1 MSNIYC
7 MYRFF
12 QSRMTGVI
20 RMENIYRMFV
30 TDKDKALRLLNDK
43 KIDATVDD
51 LSISI
56 RLTNFPIAYVIL
68 FLNEHNI
75 VVYDVEQILYPIK

>member
-1 MSNIYC
+1 

-12 QSRMTGVI
+12 QTRMTGVKS
-20 RMENIYRMFV
+20 MGNLYRMFV

-43 KIDATVDD
+43 QIDATSDD
-51 LSISI
+51 LCISI
-56 RLTNFPIAYVIL
+56 RLTNHTISYVIL

-75 VVYDVEQILYPIK
+75 VVYDVEQILSPIK

>member
-1 MSNIYC
+1 

-12 QSRMTGVI
+12 QTRMTGVKS
-20 RMENIYRMFV
+20 MENLYRMFV

-43 KIDATVDD
+43 QIDATSDD
-51 LSISI
+51 LCISI
-56 RLTNFPIAYVIL
+56 RLTKHTISYVIL

-75 VVYDVEQILYPIK
+75 VVYDVEQILSPIK